1 MSTKFTKE
9 QKASAELTIRSIL
22 NKRKPTIW
30 FQQHSRTRSS
40 LPKPII
46 QFFCV
51 KNNDIY
57 QLTRPIWIYL
67 NCRLNK
73 NEDGI
78 LSSFGTDGYDIIR
91 DLSVQLFQQYDKINA
106 IRM

>member
-1 MSTKFTKE
+1 MKFSKE
-9 QKASAELTIRSIL
+9 QKDSAESTIRAVL
-22 NKRKPTIW
+22 NKKNPTIW

-46 QFFCV
+46 QLFCIHD
-51 KNNDIY
+51 NGIY

-67 NCRLNK
+67 ELRLNK

-78 LSSFGTDGYDIIR
+78 LCTFGCDGYDLIR
-91 DLSVQLFQQYDKINA
+91 DLSVKLFNQYDKISVVR
-106 IRM
+106 I

>member
-1 MSTKFTKE
+1 MKFLKE
-9 QKASAELTIRSIL
+9 QKDSAESTIRSIL
-22 NKRKPTIW
+22 DKKNPKIW

-46 QFFCV
+46 QFFCI

-67 NCRLNK
+67 ERRLNK
-73 NEDGI
+73 KEDGI
-78 LSSFGTDGYDIIR
+78 LCSFGCDGYDIIR
-91 DLSVQLFQQYDKINA
+91 DLSVQLFRQYDKISA
-106 IRM
+106 VRM

>member
-1 MSTKFTKE
+1 MKFTKE
-9 QKASAELTIRSIL
+9 QKFSAESTIRSIL
-22 NKRKPTIW
+22 NKKNPIIW
-30 FQQHSRTRSS
+30 FQQHSRTRSQ

-46 QFFCV
+46 QLFCI

-67 NCRLNK
+67 ELRLNK

-78 LSSFGTDGYDIIR
+78 LCSFGCDGYDLVR
-91 DLSVQLFQQYDKINA
+91 DLSVKLFQQYDKISVVR
-106 IRM
+106 I